1 MTTAIGTI
9 EDLVRVLD
17 DNPEWLEALR
27 ARLLTREMLE
37 MPNALAQFAAETD
50 RRFAGVDQQFVSV
63 NHSLAQFAAE
73 TDRRFVGVNHSLA
86 QFAAETNRQFAEVKQ
101 QFAEVNRRLD
111 GNDRSIRR
119 LEDNVAIL
127 KGAHA
132 RNVAQRD
139 YGWMTRSMGLQ
150 PMRLL
155 PVDEVDEL
163 ALKLRETG
171 VSRSDLESFRKADMI
186 IEAADAG
193 GETVY
198 VAVEVSFTVDERDT
212 GRATRNARYLTRV
225 TGKPARAA
233 VIGSTLDDRIRAI
246 IASGEVYWHQF
257 SDKDMQAD

>member
-27 ARLLTREMLE
+27 ARLLTRELLE

-50 RRFAGVDQQFVSV
+50 RRFAGVDQQ
-63 NHSLAQFAAE
+63 L
-73 TDRRFVGVNHSLA
+73 
-86 QFAAETNRQFAEVKQ
+86 
-101 QFAEVNRRLD
+101 AEVNRRLD
-111 GNDRSIRR
+111 GNDRSIRWLR
-119 LEDNVAIL
+119 DSVGIL
-127 KGAHA
+127 RGAHA

-212 GRATRNARYLTRV
+212 GRATRNARYLTRI

-233 VIGSTLDDRIRAI
+233 VIGSTLDDRIRAL
-246 IASGEVYWHQF
+246 IASGEVYWHPF
-257 SDKDMQAD
+257 SDKDMQPD

>member
-27 ARLLTREMLE
+27 ARLLTRELLE
-37 MPNALAQFAAETD
+37 MPSVLAQFAAETD
-50 RRFAGVDQQFVSV
+50 RRFAGV
-63 NHSLAQFAAE
+63 N
-73 TDRRFVGVNHSLA
+73 
-86 QFAAETNRQFAEVKQ
+86 
-101 QFAEVNRRLD
+101 
-111 GNDRSIRR
+111 RSIRR

-186 IEAADAG
+186 VEAADAG

-212 GRATRNARYLTRV
+212 GRAIRNARYLTRV

-233 VIGSTLDDRIRAI
+233 VIGSTLDDRIRAL
-246 IASGEVYWHQF
+246 IASGEVYWHPF

>member
-27 ARLLTREMLE
+27 ARLLTRELLE

-50 RRFAGVDQQFVSV
+50 RRFAGV
-63 NHSLAQFAAE
+63 N
-73 TDRRFVGVNHSLA
+73 
-86 QFAAETNRQFAEVKQ
+86 
-101 QFAEVNRRLD
+101 
-111 GNDRSIRR
+111 RSIRR

-186 IEAADAG
+186 VEAADAG

-212 GRATRNARYLTRV
+212 GRAIRNARYLTRV

-233 VIGSTLDDRIRAI
+233 VIGSTLDDRVRAL
-246 IASGEVYWHQF
+246 IASGEVYWHPF

>member
-27 ARLLTREMLE
+27 ARLLTRELLE

-50 RRFAGVDQQFVSV
+50 RRFAGVDQQF
-63 NHSLAQFAAE
+63 
-73 TDRRFVGVNHSLA
+73 
-86 QFAAETNRQFAEVKQ
+86 
-101 QFAEVNRRLD
+101 AEVNRRLD
-111 GNDRSIRR
+111 GNDRSIQW
-119 LEDNVAIL
+119 LQDSVGIL

-155 PVDEVDEL
+155 PVDDVDEL

-186 IEAADAG
+186 IEASDAG

-198 VAVEVSFTVDERDT
+198 IAVEVSFTVDERDT
-212 GRATRNARYLTRV
+212 GRAIRNARYLTRI

-233 VIGSTLDDRIRAI
+233 VIGSTLDDRVRAL
-246 IASGEVYWHQF
+246 IASGEVYWHPF

>member
-27 ARLLTREMLE
+27 ARLLTRELLE

-50 RRFAGVDQQFVSV
+50 RRFAGVD
-63 NHSLAQFAAE
+63 
-73 TDRRFVGVNHSLA
+73 
-86 QFAAETNRQFAEVKQ
+86 
-101 QFAEVNRRLD
+101 
-111 GNDRSIRR
+111 RSIRR
-119 LEDNVAIL
+119 LENNVAIL

-155 PVDEVDEL
+155 PVDDVDEL

-186 IEAADAG
+186 VEAADAG

-198 VAVEVSFTVDERDT
+198 IAVEVSFTVDERDT

-233 VIGSTLDDRIRAI
+233 VIGSTLDDRIRAL
-246 IASGEVYWHQF
+246 IASGEVYWHPF
-257 SDKDMQAD
+257 SDKDMQPD

>member
-27 ARLLTREMLE
+27 ARLLTRELLE

-50 RRFAGVDQQFVSV
+50 RRFAGVDQQF
-63 NHSLAQFAAE
+63 
-73 TDRRFVGVNHSLA
+73 
-86 QFAAETNRQFAEVKQ
+86 
-101 QFAEVNRRLD
+101 AEVNRRLD
-111 GNDRSIRR
+111 GNDRSIRWLR
-119 LEDNVAIL
+119 DSVGIL
-127 KGAHA
+127 RGAHA

-171 VSRSDLESFRKADMI
+171 VSRSDIESFRKADMI

-198 VAVEVSFTVDERDT
+198 IAVEVSFTVDERDT
-212 GRATRNARYLTRV
+212 GRAIRNARYLTRV

-233 VIGSTLDDRIRAI
+233 VIGSRLDDRVRAL
-246 IASGEVYWHQF
+246 IASGEVYWHPF

>member
-1 MTTAIGTI
+1 MTTEIGTI

-27 ARLLTREMLE
+27 ARLLTRELLE

-50 RRFAGVDQQFVSV
+50 RRFAAV
-63 NHSLAQFAAE
+63 
-73 TDRRFVGVNHSLA
+73 
-86 QFAAETNRQFAEVKQ
+86 
-101 QFAEVNRRLD
+101 
-111 GNDRSIRR
+111 DRSIQR

-233 VIGSTLDDRIRAI
+233 VIGSTLDDRIRAL
-246 IASGEVYWHQF
+246 IASGEVYWHPF

>member
-27 ARLLTREMLE
+27 ARLLTRELLE

-50 RRFAGVDQQFVSV
+50 R
-63 NHSLAQFAAE
+63 
-73 TDRRFVGVNHSLA
+73 
-86 QFAAETNRQFAEVKQ
+86 
-101 QFAEVNRRLD
+101 QFAEVNRRLG
-111 GNDRSIRR
+111 GNDRRLDGVDDRLDGMNRSIRR

-186 IEAADAG
+186 VEAADAG
-193 GETVY
+193 GATVY

-233 VIGSTLDDRIRAI
+233 VIGSTLDDRIRALI
-246 IASGEVYWHQF
+246 SSGEVYWHPF

>member
-1 MTTAIGTI
+1 MTTDIGTI

-27 ARLLTREMLE
+27 ARLLTRELLE

-50 RRFAGVDQQFVSV
+50 RRFAGVD
-63 NHSLAQFAAE
+63 HSLAQFAAE
-73 TDRRFVGVNHSLA
+73 TDR
-86 QFAAETNRQFAEVKQ
+86 QFAEVKQ
-101 QFAEVNRRLD
+101 QFAGVDQQFAGVNRRLD
-111 GNDRSIRR
+111 GNDRSIRWLR
-119 LEDNVAIL
+119 DSVGIL
-127 KGAHA
+127 RGAHA

-150 PMRLL
+150 PLRLL

-186 IEAADAG
+186 IEASDAL

-212 GRATRNARYLTRV
+212 GRAIRNARYLTRV

-233 VIGSTLDDRIRAI
+233 VIGSTLDDRVRAL
-246 IASGEVYWHQF
+246 IASGEVYWHPF

>member
-1 MTTAIGTI
+1 MTIAIGTI

-27 ARLLTREMLE
+27 ARLLTRELLE

-50 RRFAGVDQQFVSV
+50 RRFAEV

-73 TDRRFVGVNHSLA
+73 TDR
-86 QFAAETNRQFAEVKQ
+86 QFAEVKQQFAGVDQ

-111 GNDRSIRR
+111 GNDRSIRWLR
-119 LEDNVAIL
+119 DSVGIL
-127 KGAHA
+127 RGAHA

-186 IEAADAG
+186 IEAADAD

-212 GRATRNARYLTRV
+212 GRAIRNARYLTQI

-233 VIGSTLDDRIRAI
+233 VIGSKLDDRILALI
-246 IASGEVYWHQF
+246 ESGEVYWHPF

>member
-27 ARLLTREMLE
+27 ARLLTRELLE

-50 RRFAGVDQQFVSV
+50 R
-63 NHSLAQFAAE
+63 H
-73 TDRRFVGVNHSLA
+73 
-86 QFAAETNRQFAEVKQ
+86 
-101 QFAEVNRRLD
+101 FAEVNRRLG
-111 GNDRSIRR
+111 GNDRRLDGVDDRLDGMNRSIRR

-139 YGWMTRSMGLQ
+139 YGWMTHSMGLQ
-150 PMRLL
+150 PLRLL

-186 IEAADAG
+186 IEAADAD

-198 VAVEVSFTVDERDT
+198 IAVEVSFTVDERDT

-233 VIGSTLDDRIRAI
+233 VIGSTLDDRIRAL
-246 IASGEVYWHQF
+246 IASGEVYWHPF

>member
-1 MTTAIGTI
+1 MTTDIGTI

-27 ARLLTREMLE
+27 ARLLTRELLE

-50 RRFAGVDQQFVSV
+50 RRFAGVD
-63 NHSLAQFAAE
+63 HSLAQFAAE
-73 TDRRFVGVNHSLA
+73 TDR
-86 QFAAETNRQFAEVKQ
+86 

-186 IEAADAG
+186 IEAADAD

-212 GRATRNARYLTRV
+212 GRAMRNARYLTQI

-233 VIGSTLDDRIRAI
+233 VIGSTLDDRIRAL
-246 IASGEVYWHQF
+246 IASGEVYWHPF
-257 SDKDMQAD
+257 SDKDMQPD

>member
-27 ARLLTREMLE
+27 ARLLTRELLE

-50 RRFAGVDQQFVSV
+50 RRFAGVD
-63 NHSLAQFAAE
+63 HSLAQFAAE
-73 TDRRFVGVNHSLA
+73 TDR
-86 QFAAETNRQFAEVKQ
+86 

-139 YGWMTRSMGLQ
+139 YGWMTRNMGLQ

-155 PVDEVDEL
+155 SVDEVDEL

-186 IEAADAG
+186 IEASDAL

-212 GRATRNARYLTRV
+212 GRAMRNARYLTQI

-233 VIGSTLDDRIRAI
+233 VIGSTLDDRVRALI
-246 IASGEVYWHQF
+246 SSGEVYWHQF
-257 SDKDMQAD
+257 SDKDMQPD

>member
-17 DNPEWLEALR
+17 DNPEWREALR
-27 ARLLTREMLE
+27 ARLLTRELLE

-50 RRFAGVDQQFVSV
+50 RRFAGVDQQF
-63 NHSLAQFAAE
+63 
-73 TDRRFVGVNHSLA
+73 
-86 QFAAETNRQFAEVKQ
+86 
-101 QFAEVNRRLD
+101 AEVNRRLD
-111 GNDRSIRR
+111 GNDRSIQWLR
-119 LEDNVAIL
+119 DSVGIL
-127 KGAHA
+127 RGAHA

-171 VSRSDLESFRKADMI
+171 VSRSDLESFRKSDMI
-186 IEAADAG
+186 VEASYAG

-198 VAVEVSFTVDERDT
+198 IAVEVSFTVDERDT
-212 GRATRNARYLTRV
+212 GRSMRNARYLTLV

-233 VIGSTLDDRIRAI
+233 VIGSTLDDRIRAL
-246 IASGEVYWHQF
+246 IASGEVYWHPF
-257 SDKDMQAD
+257 SDKDMQPD

>member
-27 ARLLTREMLE
+27 ARLLTRELLD

-50 RRFAGVDQQFVSV
+50 RRFAGVDQQFVGV
-63 NHSLAQFAAE
+63 NQQFAE
-73 TDRRFVGVNHSLA
+73 VNHSLA
-86 QFAAETNRQFAEVKQ
+86 QFAAETNQ

-198 VAVEVSFTVDERDT
+198 IAVEVSFTVDERDT

-233 VIGSTLDDRIRAI
+233 VIGSTLDDRIRAL

>member
-1 MTTAIGTI
+1 MTTDIGTI

-27 ARLLTREMLE
+27 ARLLTRELLE

-50 RRFAGVDQQFVSV
+50 RRFAGVD
-63 NHSLAQFAAE
+63 HSLAQFAAE
-73 TDRRFVGVNHSLA
+73 TDR
-86 QFAAETNRQFAEVKQ
+86 

-186 IEAADAG
+186 IEASDAL

-212 GRATRNARYLTRV
+212 GRAMRNARYLTQI

-233 VIGSTLDDRIRAI
+233 VIGSTLDDRVRAL
-246 IASGEVYWHQF
+246 IASGEVYWHPF
-257 SDKDMQAD
+257 SDKDMQPD

>member
-27 ARLLTREMLE
+27 ARLLTRELLE
-37 MPNALAQFAAETD
+37 MPSALAQFAAETD
-50 RRFAGVDQQFVSV
+50 RRFAGVDQQF
-63 NHSLAQFAAE
+63 
-73 TDRRFVGVNHSLA
+73 
-86 QFAAETNRQFAEVKQ
+86 
-101 QFAEVNRRLD
+101 AEVN
-111 GNDRSIRR
+111 RSIRR

-139 YGWMTRSMGLQ
+139 YGWMTRNMGLQ
-150 PMRLL
+150 PLRLL
-155 PVDEVDEL
+155 PVDDVDEL

-212 GRATRNARYLTRV
+212 GRAIRNARYLTRV

-233 VIGSTLDDRIRAI
+233 VIGSTLDDRIRAL

>member
-27 ARLLTREMLE
+27 ARLLTRELLE

-50 RRFAGVDQQFVSV
+50 RRFAGVDQQF
-63 NHSLAQFAAE
+63 
-73 TDRRFVGVNHSLA
+73 
-86 QFAAETNRQFAEVKQ
+86 
-101 QFAEVNRRLD
+101 AEVNRRLD
-111 GNDRSIRR
+111 GNDRSIRW
-119 LEDNVAIL
+119 LQDSVGIL
-127 KGAHA
+127 RGAHA

-212 GRATRNARYLTRV
+212 GRATRNARYLTRI

-233 VIGSTLDDRIRAI
+233 VIGSTLDDRIRAL
-246 IASGEVYWHQF
+246 IASGEVYWHPF
-257 SDKDMQAD
+257 SDKDMQPD

>member
-27 ARLLTREMLE
+27 ARLLTRELLE
-37 MPNALAQFAAETD
+37 MPSVLAQFAAETD
-50 RRFAGVDQQFVSV
+50 R
-63 NHSLAQFAAE
+63 
-73 TDRRFVGVNHSLA
+73 
-86 QFAAETNRQFAEVKQ
+86 
-101 QFAEVNRRLD
+101 QFAEVNRRLG
-111 GNDRSIRR
+111 GNDRRLDGVDDRLDGMNRSIRR

-139 YGWMTRSMGLQ
+139 YGWMTRNMGLQ

-163 ALKLRETG
+163 ALKLREPG

-186 IEAADAG
+186 IEAADAD

-212 GRATRNARYLTRV
+212 DRAIRNARYLTRV

-233 VIGSTLDDRIRAI
+233 VIGSTLDDRVRAL
-246 IASGEVYWHQF
+246 IASGEVYWHPF
-257 SDKDMQAD
+257 SDKDMQPD

>member
-27 ARLLTREMLE
+27 ARLLTRELLD

-50 RRFAGVDQQFVSV
+50 RRFAGVDQQF
-63 NHSLAQFAAE
+63 
-73 TDRRFVGVNHSLA
+73 
-86 QFAAETNRQFAEVKQ
+86 
-101 QFAEVNRRLD
+101 AEVNRRLD
-111 GNDRSIRR
+111 GNDRSIRWLR
-119 LEDNVAIL
+119 DSVGIL
-127 KGAHA
+127 RGAHA

-150 PMRLL
+150 PLRLL

-186 IEAADAG
+186 IEAADAD

-198 VAVEVSFTVDERDT
+198 IAVEVSFTVDERDT
-212 GRATRNARYLTRV
+212 GRAIRNARYLTRV

-233 VIGSTLDDRIRAI
+233 VIGSTLDDRIRALI
-246 IASGEVYWHQF
+246 SSGEVYWHPF
-257 SDKDMQAD
+257 SDKDMQPD

>member
-27 ARLLTREMLE
+27 ARLLTRELLE

-50 RRFAGVDQQFVSV
+50 RRFAGVD
-63 NHSLAQFAAE
+63 HSLAQFAAE
-73 TDRRFVGVNHSLA
+73 TDR
-86 QFAAETNRQFAEVKQ
+86 

-139 YGWMTRSMGLQ
+139 YGWMTRSMGLR
-150 PMRLL
+150 PLRLL

-198 VAVEVSFTVDERDT
+198 IAVEVSFTVDERDT
-212 GRATRNARYLTRV
+212 GRAMRNARYLTRV

-233 VIGSTLDDRIRAI
+233 VIGSTLDDRIRAL
-246 IASGEVYWHQF
+246 IASGEVYWHPF

>member
-1 MTTAIGTI
+1 MTTAISTI

-27 ARLLTREMLE
+27 ARLLTRELLE

-63 NHSLAQFAAE
+63 N
-73 TDRRFVGVNHSLA
+73 
-86 QFAAETNRQFAEVKQ
+86 Q
-101 QFAEVNRRLD
+101 QFAEVN
-111 GNDRSIRR
+111 RSIRR

-186 IEAADAG
+186 IEAADAD

-198 VAVEVSFTVDERDT
+198 IAVEVSFTVDERDT
-212 GRATRNARYLTRV
+212 GRAIRNARYLTRV

-233 VIGSTLDDRIRAI
+233 VIGSTLDDRIRAL
-246 IASGEVYWHQF
+246 IASGEVYWHPF
-257 SDKDMQAD
+257 SDKDMQPD

>member
-27 ARLLTREMLE
+27 ARLLTRELLE
-37 MPNALAQFAAETD
+37 MPNALTQFAAETD
-50 RRFAGVDQQFVSV
+50 RRFAEV

-73 TDRRFVGVNHSLA
+73 TS
-86 QFAAETNRQFAEVKQ
+86 Q

-198 VAVEVSFTVDERDT
+198 IAVEVSFTVDERDT
-212 GRATRNARYLTRV
+212 GRATRNARYLTRI

-233 VIGSTLDDRIRAI
+233 VIGSTLDDRIRAL
-246 IASGEVYWHQF
+246 IASGEVYWHPF

>member
-1 MTTAIGTI
+1 MTTDIGTI

-27 ARLLTREMLE
+27 ARLLTRELLD

-50 RRFAGVDQQFVSV
+50 R
-63 NHSLAQFAAE
+63 
-73 TDRRFVGVNHSLA
+73 
-86 QFAAETNRQFAEVKQ
+86 
-101 QFAEVNRRLD
+101 QFAEVNRRLG
-111 GNDRSIRR
+111 GNDRRLDGVDDRLDGMNRSIRR

-139 YGWMTRSMGLQ
+139 YGWMTRNMGLQ

-198 VAVEVSFTVDERDT
+198 IAVEVSFTVDERDT
-212 GRATRNARYLTRV
+212 SRATRNARYLTRV

-233 VIGSTLDDRIRAI
+233 VIGSTLDDRIRAL
-246 IASGEVYWHQF
+246 IASGEVYWHPF
-257 SDKDMQAD
+257 SDKDMQPD